1 MQTLLTLVTILWQV
15 YRLDESIRKG
25 DSYMEN
31 MREEYSSKM
40 DEINAQ
46 LAASIERNS
55 AQWRAERSQMED
67 HYNNMMNENQNRQ
80 QVKLWW
86 NFGYWISM

>member
-1 MQTLLTLVTILWQV
+1 
-15 YRLDESIRKG
+15 
-25 DSYMEN
+25 MEN

-80 QVKLWW
+80 QVKL
-86 NFGYWISM
+86 